1 MNFISLI
8 HRSSRIFYEGGTNR
22 MMADA
27 QIEGHRILL
36 HRSGLPPGIY
46 LLRIGA
52 GSIFTGKVLVE

>member
-1 MNFISLI
+1 
-8 HRSSRIFYEGGTNR
+8 